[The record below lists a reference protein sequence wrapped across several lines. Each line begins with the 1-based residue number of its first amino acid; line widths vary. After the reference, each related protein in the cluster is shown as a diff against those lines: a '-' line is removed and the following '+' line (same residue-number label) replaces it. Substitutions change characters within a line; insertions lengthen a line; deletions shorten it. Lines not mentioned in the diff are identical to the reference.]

1 MKKFIAIFVTA
12 AMLAATFS
20 ACSSND
26 DQKPDDSSSSTTTT
40 TPQEQENEGGNDNEG
55 DGDNEGEGEGEGEDE
70 GGSDSDEEGVTQKIV
85 DAIKGAYDPDSIP
98 LIDALPEELIDDTY
112 GLEPDTYIEV
122 TAHVPM
128 ISTFVDTVVV
138 VKAAEGKAGD
148 VEAALK
154 AHHDRLVN
162 ESIQYPMNI
171 EKVNAGQVVAN
182 GDYVAFIML
191 GAIDER
197 EDASDSERTEFA
209 QEQTKIGV
217 DAFNAYFG

>member
-55 DGDNEGEGEGEGEDE
+55 DGDNEGEGEDE
-70 GGSDSDEEGVTQKIV
+70 GGSNSDEEGVTQKIV

-98 LIDALPEELIDDTY
+98 FIDALPEELIDDTY